1 MTNLTRL
8 SRIPLRAA
16 WIVFLVVPAVAAAQ
30 SPEDLKAYGEYTLN
44 LENYQQYL
52 DAALNL
58 ANVAVMDSEVAK
70 RLNGMG
76 TQPLAEQVKQLNGF
90 PEARGA
96 IAKTGLTTREFLL
109 VQGAALQAGMAHTL
123 VKSGKLSTDTAIK
136 RPGVSRANLEFFQK
150 NEARISR
157 LVQDYVA
164 RKPKT

>member
-1 MTNLTRL
+1 MTNLTSL

-16 WIVFLVVPAVAAAQ
+16 WIVFLVVPVVAAAQ

-70 RLNGMG
+70 RVNGMG

-96 IAKTGLTTREFLL
+96 IAKTGLTTREFVL
-109 VQGAALQAGMAHTL
+109 VQGAALQAGMAHAL
-123 VKSGKLSTDTAIK
+123 VKSGKLSTDKAIK

>member
-1 MTNLTRL
+1 MTNLTSL

-16 WIVFLVVPAVAAAQ
+16 WIVFLVVPVVAAAQ
-30 SPEDLKAYGEYTLN
+30 SSEDLKAYGEYTLN

-70 RLNGMG
+70 RVNGMG

-96 IAKTGLTTREFLL
+96 IAKTGLTTREFVL
-109 VQGAALQAGMAHTL
+109 VQGAALQAGMAHAL
-123 VKSGKLSTDTAIK
+123 VKSGKLSTDKAIK